1 MAACPSGRARKAQI
15 IQSNGDAAGVSERG
29 ANRSPRMVRTCY
41 LEIDNVFHWY
51 FGVKVIFFCICTFFI
66 SFITFS
72 SGKIHYTSSG
82 ILCSQ
87 CLMYNTFSRCFHPVH
102 SWYTFLSLGIELN

>member
-29 ANRSPRMVRTCY
+29 ADRAPRMVRTCY

-51 FGVKVIFFCICTFFI
+51 LGVKDIF
-66 SFITFS
+66 SVYAPFS
-72 SGKIHYTSSG
+72 Y
-82 ILCSQ
+82 IL
-87 CLMYNTFSRCFHPVH
+87 
-102 SWYTFLSLGIELN
+102 